1 MSLFILIILNIAL
14 AYSAFR
20 FKDKLNHTLVEILR
34 WVVVLIG
41 WAVIGEGLLNGLAAF
56 LVSQA
61 VYVPASN
68 YLNDKDIWF
77 IEDDTWYGKLAI
89 KYLGE
94 GSGKVLFFAQL
105 ILGTLLIIL

>member
-1 MSLFILIILNIAL
+1 MSIIILILLNLAL
-14 AYSAFR
+14 AYAAAKFPI
-20 FKDKLNHTLVEILR
+20 KLNGTFLEIVR

-41 WAVIGEGLLNGLAAF
+41 WALIGDGLLNGLASF

-61 VYVPASN
+61 VYVAAYNKLSG
-68 YLNDKDIWF
+68 KDIWF

-94 GSGKVLFFAQL
+94 GSGKVLFYGQL
-105 ILGTLLIIL
+105 AVGILLIIL